1 MGWQV
6 PGGVLFRHHREFL
19 QRVTFQL
26 SPNCCSKIWQERG
39 VGKET
44 ESAEAL
50 QWATDERVSHRERG
64 LVVLEPNHWAWEAT
78 VNILDSTLC
87 AQGSCLV
94 LTTNPMMWE
103 LS

>member
-1 MGWQV
+1 M
-6 PGGVLFRHHREFL
+6 PGGVLFRHDREFL

-26 SPNCCSKIWQERG
+26 SPNCCSKIWQERV

-44 ESAEAL
+44 KCRGSAIGD
-50 QWATDERVSHRERG
+50 TDER
-64 LVVLEPNHWAWEAT
+64 VLEPNHWAWEAT

-94 LTTNPMMWE
+94 LTTNPMM
-103 LS
+103 